1 MLRKQE
7 RSRAFKRSE
16 SSRKN
21 RHKEIYGKEDDR
33 SKPRDFLRNKR
44 ADFMQRRPD
53 NQLTFEGSDW
63 DINAKRSSK
72 I

>member
-7 RSRAFKRSE
+7 RARAFKRSE

-21 RHKEIYGKEDDR
+21 RHKEIYGKEK

-53 NQLTFEGSDW
+53 NQHIFEGSDW